1 MASVE
6 IRVPDNLWDDRDK
19 TGSIVLWLY
28 KEGAVVKE
36 GDVIAEM
43 LFEKATL
50 ELPAPASGKLH
61 IAVEAEVPVALG
73 DLIGSIET

>member
-6 IRVPDNLWDDRDK
+6 IRVPDNLWDDREK

-28 KEGAVVKE
+28 AEGASVKE

-43 LFEKATL
+43 LYEKATL
-50 ELPAPASGKLH
+50 ELPAPASGTLR
-61 IAVEAEVPVALG
+61 IGVEAEVPVALG
-73 DLIGSIET
+73 EVIGTIET